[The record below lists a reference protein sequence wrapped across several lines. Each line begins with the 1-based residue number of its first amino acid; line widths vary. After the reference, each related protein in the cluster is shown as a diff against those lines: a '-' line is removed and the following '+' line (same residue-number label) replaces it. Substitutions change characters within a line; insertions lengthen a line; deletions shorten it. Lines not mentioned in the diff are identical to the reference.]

1 MKTLFTGIY
10 NLFVTGPYGF
20 VPAIYLAMPGKL
32 YLNEAPQN
40 TTFPYIVYYVEG
52 NDYDY
57 QFVEDFEDFIIQFN
71 IFDDKAS
78 ASNITDYFEKLKDL
92 YDWSIPTVTG
102 YTVSR
107 FVREFAQLVRDDEV
121 WQYTVQY
128 RVLLQKN

>member
-10 NLFVTGPYGF
+10 NLFITGTPT
-20 VPAIYLAMPGKL
+20 IYTNVGGRF
-32 YLNEAPQN
+32 YLSEAPQN
-40 TTFPYIVYYVEG
+40 TAFPYIVYYLAN

-57 QFVEDFEDFIIQFN
+57 QFVEDFEDFLIQFN

-78 ASNITDYFEKLKDL
+78 ASNISTYFENLKTL
-92 YDWSIPTVTG
+92 FDWSVPTVTG

>member
-10 NLFVTGPYGF
+10 NLFITGT
-20 VPAIYLAMPGKL
+20 PAIYTNVGGRF
-32 YLNEAPQN
+32 YLTEAPQN
-40 TTFPYIVYYVEG
+40 TAFPYIVYYLAN

-57 QFVEDFEDFIIQFN
+57 QFVEDFEDFLIQFN

-78 ASNITDYFEKLKDL
+78 ASNISTYFENLKTL
-92 YDWSIPTVTG
+92 FDWSVPTVTG